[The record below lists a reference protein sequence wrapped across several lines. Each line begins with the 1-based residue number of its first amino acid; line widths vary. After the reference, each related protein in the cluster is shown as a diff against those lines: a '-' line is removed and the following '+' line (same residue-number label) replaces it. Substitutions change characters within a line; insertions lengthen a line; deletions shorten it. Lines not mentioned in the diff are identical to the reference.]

1 ASASVALPG
10 MAPAREPPVCRVA
23 ATPYPAYK
31 WHWTHHYTGSV
42 GPRKRSAAGHG
53 PSQGAAC
60 MPGGGYTLPG
70 LQTAQCPPLNWI
82 RRPAQA

>member
-1 ASASVALPG
+1 
-10 MAPAREPPVCRVA
+10 AREPPVCRVA

-53 PSQGAAC
+53 PSQGAAG
-60 MPGGGYTLPG
+60 MPGGGYALPG
-70 LQTAQCPPLNWI
+70 LQMAQGPPLNWI

>member
-1 ASASVALPG
+1 
-10 MAPAREPPVCRVA
+10 MATAREPPVCRVA

-31 WHWTHHYTGSV
+31 RHWAHHYTGSV

-60 MPGGGYTLPG
+60 MPGGGYALPS
-70 LQTAQCPPLNWI
+70 LQTALEPTIELDP
-82 RRPAQA
+82 

>member
-1 ASASVALPG
+1 PG

-31 WHWTHHYTGSV
+31 RHWTHHYTGSV

-60 MPGGGYTLPG
+60 MPGGGYALPG
-70 LQTAQCPPLNWI
+70 LQTALEPTIELDP
-82 RRPAQA
+82 

>member
-1 ASASVALPG
+1 PG

-42 GPRKRSAAGHG
+42 GQRERSAAGHG

-60 MPGGGYTLPG
+60 MPGGGYALPG
-70 LQTAQCPPLNWI
+70 LQMALDPPLHWI

>member
-1 ASASVALPG
+1 PSS
-10 MAPAREPPVCRVA
+10 RRVA

-60 MPGGGYTLPG
+60 MPGGGYALPG
-70 LQTAQCPPLNWI
+70 LQTALGPPLHWI